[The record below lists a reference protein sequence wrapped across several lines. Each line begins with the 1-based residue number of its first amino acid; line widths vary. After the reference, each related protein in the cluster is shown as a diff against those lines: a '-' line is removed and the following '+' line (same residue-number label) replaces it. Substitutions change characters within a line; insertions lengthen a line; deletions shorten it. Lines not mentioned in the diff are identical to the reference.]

1 VLGTLLP
8 DPLYKVK
15 GRINSPADP
24 LGGTGGGVERQG
36 HRELGK
42 ENITSVLGGL
52 LDFLDWETAFSFN
65 YFKVL
70 PFGVSW
76 LLAYPY
82 KITHGCSNCPK
93 GCTVWCEARGVLVAL
108 TWMNLSAAA

>member
-1 VLGTLLP
+1 MLGTLLP

-52 LDFLDWETAFSFN
+52 LDFLDWETAFFFLLIILKFFLLVYLGFLLTPTKSLMDAAIVL
-65 YFKVL
+65 KVVQS
-70 PFGVSW
+70 GVK
-76 LLAYPY
+76 PE
-82 KITHGCSNCPK
+82 
-93 GCTVWCEARGVLVAL
+93 VF
-108 TWMNLSAAA
+108 